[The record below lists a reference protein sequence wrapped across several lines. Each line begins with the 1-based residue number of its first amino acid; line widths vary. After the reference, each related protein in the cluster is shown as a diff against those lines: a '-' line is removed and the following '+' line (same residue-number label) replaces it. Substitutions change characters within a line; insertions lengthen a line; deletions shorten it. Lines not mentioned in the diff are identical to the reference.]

1 MDGIIRTRVGYS
13 GGEML
18 YPTYRNMGD
27 HSESI
32 QIDYDPTRISYEKLL
47 KIFWKSHDPTYRAWR
62 RQYMSA
68 IFYHDEE
75 QKRLALDTMAR
86 EEMRRNKKIQTEI
99 RPFGK
104 FYFAEDYHQK
114 YQLRQHRVL
123 ITEFKTIYPDPLDLI
138 NSTAAARVNGYVS
151 GYGTPQ
157 QIMENLENLGMSES
171 SSELLLEIA
180 TKGSIHG
187 NRMLNPPE
195 LQ

>member
-13 GGEML
+13 GGETL

-32 QIDYDPTRISYEKLL
+32 QIDYNPSRLSYEKLL
-47 KIFWKSHDPTYRAWR
+47 KIFWKIHDPTYRAWR

-86 EEMRRNKKIQTEI
+86 EEKRRNKKIQTEI

-104 FYFAEDYHQK
+104 FYLAEDYHQK
-114 YQLRQHRVL
+114 YQLRQHRTL
-123 ITEFKTIYPDPLDLI
+123 MTEFKTIYPDPLDFI

-151 GYGTPQ
+151 GYGIPQ
-157 QIMENLENLGMSES
+157 EIMANLEKLGMSKS
-171 SSELLLEIA
+171 SSELLLEIS

-187 NRMLNPPE
+187 NRTLNPPE